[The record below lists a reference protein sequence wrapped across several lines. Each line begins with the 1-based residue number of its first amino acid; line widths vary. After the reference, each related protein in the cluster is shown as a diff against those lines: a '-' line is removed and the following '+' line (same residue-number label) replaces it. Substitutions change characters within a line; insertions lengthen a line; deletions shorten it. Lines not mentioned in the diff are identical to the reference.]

1 MEWWRLDIVK
11 CTEMLILNSF
21 NFSELKP
28 PVYLQFPRTWLP
40 GLAGSKFPLV
50 VDFDSLLHI
59 IIS

>member
-1 MEWWRLDIVK
+1 MVETAHVK

-21 NFSELKP
+21 NFSELNLPMACK
-28 PVYLQFPRTWLP
+28 LPRV
-40 GLAGSKFPLV
+40 SSRSPLV